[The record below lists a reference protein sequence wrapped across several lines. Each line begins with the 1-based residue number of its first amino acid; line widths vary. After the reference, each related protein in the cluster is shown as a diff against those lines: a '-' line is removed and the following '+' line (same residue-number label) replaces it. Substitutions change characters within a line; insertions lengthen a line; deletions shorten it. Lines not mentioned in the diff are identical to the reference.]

1 MLSQTRI
8 IGRASQ
14 MAQHRNKAC
23 KAIESGIAGY
33 PGGKNCLSARA
44 AIRGKRATKNIR
56 KCIFPEVLFGLLAR
70 SNRRRVAIPIYL
82 YKSIAYIMENWLC
95 SMGVA

>member
-1 MLSQTRI
+1 
-8 IGRASQ
+8 

-56 KCIFPEVLFGLLAR
+56 KCISSANTIRSEAKRILNRTRLMRERIEREFDELSNEIQGLR
-70 SNRRRVAIPIYL
+70 N
-82 YKSIAYIMENWLC
+82 
-95 SMGVA
+95 G

>member
-1 MLSQTRI
+1 
-8 IGRASQ
+8 

-44 AIRGKRATKNIR
+44 AIRGKRATRIIR
-56 KCIFPEVLFGLLAR
+56 KCVFPEVLFDLLRCTNRRFFAFPEVLFGLRPSTNRSFCVFPEVLFDLLAR
-70 SNRRRVAIPIYL
+70 TNR
-82 YKSIAYIMENWLC
+82 SF
-95 SMGVA
+95 

>member
-1 MLSQTRI
+1 
-8 IGRASQ
+8 

-56 KCIFPEVLFGLLAR
+56 KCVFPEVLFDLLP
-70 SNRRRVAIPIYL
+70 STNRMFNRNSRTPMLVGTLSRMP
-82 YKSIAYIMENWLC
+82 
-95 SMGVA
+95 